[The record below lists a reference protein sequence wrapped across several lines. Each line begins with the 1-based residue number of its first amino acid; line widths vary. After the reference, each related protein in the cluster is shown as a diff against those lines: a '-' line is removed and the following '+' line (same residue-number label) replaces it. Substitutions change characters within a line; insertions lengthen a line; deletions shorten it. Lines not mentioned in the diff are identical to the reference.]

1 MHREKITGAINTAM
15 NHLKD
20 SMRTLE
26 KNNNDDKA
34 VANSLWLASSEIEYA
49 LMLFS
54 LMHPDESESF
64 PWEHGSQPKQVVEA
78 RLAIVSVQGL
88 LDAAKNNFE
97 AGATEK
103 AYEEAWTARN
113 LLLKVQELFEKKRKG
128 MTAQSTRTR

>member
-20 SMRTLE
+20 FMRTLE
-26 KNNNDDKA
+26 KNNNDEA

-49 LMLFS
+49 LMLSS
-54 LMHPDESESF
+54 LMHPNESESF
-64 PWEHGSQPKQVVEA
+64 PWKHGSQPKQVVEV
-78 RLAIVSVQGL
+78 RLTIVLVKEL
-88 LDAAKNNFE
+88 LEAAKNNFE

-103 AYEEAWTARN
+103 AYEEAWMARN

-128 MTAQSTRTR
+128 MTTQPTRTR